1 VPQITLDKYIEQLD
15 KAGLLVR
22 YTDEKRVDEL
32 PCIMED
38 NPDQAILVEHVR
50 DCAFPFFANG
60 YGSRAMYALSLDC
73 EEKQVTQE
81 TARRTGLS
89 YPAQVVPTGPCKD
102 VIIRGD
108 DVDLTMFP
116 LFQHHPRDGQ
126 AYLNDT
132 RVVSRNP
139 DTGLINDSIQ
149 RFMYRAPNLT
159 NVDMRAR
166 QHGGSINA
174 ARHHELGTDM
184 PIAVCIGGPTLDVIS
199 SMMRLPGADKW
210 DMLGGFLGEPA
221 QVVKCETNDLTVP
234 VNAEI
239 VLEGRV
245 LTSEGEIH
253 DEGPYGEF
261 SGTYGG
267 GVSRNWNVVI
277 DCITH
282 RKDCIYQYAT
292 ISGLHPGRTDMA
304 VWQLAI
310 EAELFTALQ
319 RASILV
325 QDVFCPH
332 GACNNIGYVSV
343 KTRNGGDGMQAL
355 AIMLGGGRQQMP
367 KLAYVFDEDID
378 IHDDERVKWA
388 QAWRYNPGTDTAI
401 LPGQNM
407 LPLDP
412 SIGSD
417 EPPVHIAK
425 IGFDCTIPV
434 VGHVD
439 RLAYDAAV
447 VSEPIAQPQDPG
459 VLTEDQVT
467 DEMEQLI
474 RAKPSNWPE
483 ILEHFA
489 GQPYQLLYRAF
500 GRLRPK
506 LGRIVDDAPRYP
518 YTFSDVDIVYSQK
531 K

>member
-1 VPQITLDKYIEQLD
+1 MPQITLDKYIDKLD
-15 KAGLLVR
+15 EAGLLVR
-22 YTDEKRVDEL
+22 YTDPQRVDEL
-32 PCIMED
+32 PRIMED
-38 NPDQAILVEHVR
+38 NPDKAILVEHVT

-60 YGSRAMYALSLDC
+60 YSSRAMYALSLGCD
-73 EEKQVTQE
+73 ERQVSAE
-81 TARRTGLS
+81 IARRTGLTH
-89 YPAQVVPTGPCKD
+89 PAQVVKTGPCKD

-116 LFQHHPRDGQ
+116 LFHHHPRDGQ

-132 RVVSRNP
+132 RVVSRHP

-149 RFMYRAPNLT
+149 RFMYRGPNLT
-159 NVDMRAR
+159 NVDMRSK

-174 ARHHELGTDM
+174 SRSHELGTDM
-184 PIAVCIGGPTLDVIS
+184 PVAVCIGGPTLDVIS
-199 SMMRLPGADKW
+199 SMMRLPGLDKW
-210 DMLGGFLGEPA
+210 DMLGGFLGESA
-221 QVVKCETNDLTVP
+221 KVVKCETNDLTVP

-245 LTSEGEIH
+245 LTNEGEIH

-261 SGTYGG
+261 TGTYGG
-267 GVSRNWNVVI
+267 GVARNWNVVI

-282 RKDCIYQYAT
+282 RKDCIYQHAT

-304 VWQLAI
+304 VWQAAI

-319 RASILV
+319 RAEILV
-325 QDVFCPH
+325 QDVFCPQA
-332 GACNNIGYVSV
+332 ACNNIGYVSI
-343 KTRNGGDGMQAL
+343 KTRNGGDAQQAL
-355 AIMLGGGRQQMP
+355 AIMLAAGRQQMP
-367 KLAYVFDEDID
+367 KLAYVFDDDID

-401 LPGQNM
+401 LPGENM

-412 SIGSD
+412 SIGTD

-425 IGFDCTIPV
+425 IGFDCTIPI

-439 RLAYDAAV
+439 HTMYDAAV
-447 VSEPIAQPQDPG
+447 VSEPIAQPKDPG
-459 VLTEDQVT
+459 TLTEDQLT
-467 DEMEQLI
+467 EQMEQLI
-474 RAKPSNWPE
+474 RLKPSNWKE

-489 GQPYQLLYRAF
+489 GQPYPVVYRAF

-506 LGRIVDDAPRYP
+506 LGRIVDDVPRYP
-518 YTFSDVDIVYSQK
+518 YTFSEVDIVYSGK